1 MCMCRGGGGGKKKQ
15 CELRCYGVS
24 VNGVVNVVNIMIQ
37 YEHIDYLLEPTCS
50 SACVSTSRARSEVSI
65 TSSNEKS
72 DGRRRQST
80 SGSSLSLNR
89 FVLERGNTNVSCRL
103 LLVLRGSK
111 KGAKREQRGRKEG
124 ARRNKKRTIFHL
136 KNHIKNE
143 ISHFRRVPE
152 PRLQIQRRVQ
162 A

>member
-1 MCMCRGGGGGKKKQ
+1 MS
-15 CELRCYGVS
+15 GVS
-24 VNGVVNVVNIMIQ
+24 EYGVVNVVNIMIQ
-37 YEHIDYLLEPTCS
+37 YEHIDYFLEPTCS

-111 KGAKREQRGRKEG
+111 EGAKKEQRRSKEG
-124 ARRNKKRTIFHL
+124 ATREERGSKKEQEENDFP
-136 KNHIKNE
+136 
-143 ISHFRRVPE
+143 PE
-152 PRLQIQRRVQ
+152 KPYKE
-162 A
+162 